1 VTRAR
6 RRRRRPNPY
15 PCAPA
20 PAPAFALALA
30 ALLCAAQAAGA
41 FSITAQN
48 RVENDIAEM
57 LFVAEAQ
64 SPGRQGASADADT
77 AIDWALSHRAAY
89 PNVQMAASGPQAV
102 QRYDSRS
109 GRRTWLARRELRLES
124 DNLRQLARL
133 AGALLTRLKLS
144 RARFKLSEKL
154 RMKTELRL
162 MAGAMKRFNNEKPQA
177 DMRPDSIEVTV
188 DNLARTGAL
197 QIRTLLESGLPGADK
212 LPPGHS
218 IIRITLQAGA

>member
-1 VTRAR
+1 ML
-6 RRRRRPNPY
+6 
-15 PCAPA
+15 
-20 PAPAFALALA
+20 AFVLAFVLALVP
-30 ALLCAAQAAGA
+30 ALPCAAQAAGA
-41 FSITAQN
+41 FSITAQK
-48 RVENDIAEM
+48 RVGNDIAEM
-57 LFVAEAQ
+57 LLVAEAQ

-89 PNVQMAASGPQAV
+89 PNVKMSASNPQAV

-109 GRRTWLARRELRLES
+109 GQRTWLARRELRLES
-124 DNLRQLARL
+124 DDIERLARL
-133 AGALLTRLKLS
+133 AGTLLTRLKLN

-162 MAGAMKRFNNEKPQA
+162 MAGAMKRFNNEKPRA

-188 DNLARTGAL
+188 DNLARTEAL
-197 QIRTLLESGLPGADK
+197 QIRALLESGQPAAGQ

>member
-1 VTRAR
+1 MTRNR
-6 RRRRRPNPY
+6 LRHGRPNSFPRT
-15 PCAPA
+15 AG
-20 PAPAFALALA
+20 FALAL
-30 ALLCAAQAAGA
+30 LCGAQAADA
-41 FSITAQN
+41 FSIAAQKK
-48 RVENDIAEM
+48 VENDIVEM

-77 AIDWALSHRAAY
+77 AIDWALSHGGAY
-89 PNVQMAASGPQAV
+89 PNVKMSASNPQTV

-109 GRRTWLARRELRLES
+109 GERTWLARRELRLES
-124 DNLRQLARL
+124 DNIERLTRL
-133 AGALLTRLKLS
+133 AGALLSRLKLS

-162 MAGAMKRFNNEKPQA
+162 MAGAMNRFENEKPRA

-188 DNLARTGAL
+188 DNQARTEAP
-197 QIRTLLESGLPGADK
+197 QIQALLESGQTAAGP

-218 IIRITLQAGA
+218 IIRILLQADARQHAR